1 MSKKQQPAKPQKVN
15 AKPRVSKAR
24 RRQQKGMCLGDR
36 PVLEPNAGGVDVG
49 AREMFVA
56 VPPGRDENPVRVFA
70 TFTED
75 LERLADWLVQCGVTT
90 VAMES
95 TGVYWIPLYD
105 ILEQRGIR
113 PCLVNARHMKNVPG
127 RRTDSFECQW
137 LQFLHSVGLLRP
149 AFRPEEDICAVR
161 TLLRHRSELVQAAS
175 QHVQHMHKSL
185 TQMNLQI
192 HHVISDITGVTG
204 LAIVDAIVAGQRDA
218 VELAQFRDPHIKAD
232 TETIRKSLVGNWR
245 LEHLFTLQQSRQL
258 YRIYQQQIVECDL
271 EIESRLPKFEP
282 RADPQKK
289 PLPPDQKRN
298 RAGKKRRK
306 KNGHPNPG
314 FDLRTEAYKLFGV
327 DVTQIPGLEENALPL
342 FSEVGR
348 DLAKWP
354 TSGHFASWLNLCPDN
369 DISAG
374 KTLWRGMRTV
384 ENRAGHIFR
393 LAASSLH
400 HSPTPMGTYL
410 RRMKA
415 KLGPGGAITATAHKI
430 AIIFYTIVKN
440 QVEYDETIWAARD
453 AQREKRLATRLKR
466 QAKQMG
472 YELVPIKSQPAA

>member
-1 MSKKQQPAKPQKVN
+1 MPAK
-15 AKPRVSKAR
+15 S
-24 RRQQKGMCLGDR
+24 LIF
-36 PVLEPNAGGVDVG
+36 
-49 AREMFVA
+49 RE
-56 VPPGRDENPVRVFA
+56 
-70 TFTED
+70 
-75 LERLADWLVQCGVTT
+75 
-90 VAMES
+90 
-95 TGVYWIPLYD
+95 
-105 ILEQRGIR
+105 
-113 PCLVNARHMKNVPG
+113 
-127 RRTDSFECQW
+127 
-137 LQFLHSVGLLRP
+137 
-149 AFRPEEDICAVR
+149 
-161 TLLRHRSELVQAAS
+161 
-175 QHVQHMHKSL
+175 
-185 TQMNLQI
+185 
-192 HHVISDITGVTG
+192 
-204 LAIVDAIVAGQRDA
+204 
-218 VELAQFRDPHIKAD
+218 VEY
-232 TETIRKSLVGNWR
+232 LVG
-245 LEHLFTLQQSRQL
+245 T
-258 YRIYQQQIVECDL
+258 
-271 EIESRLPKFEP
+271 
-282 RADPQKK
+282 
-289 PLPPDQKRN
+289 
-298 RAGKKRRK
+298 
-306 KNGHPNPG
+306 
-314 FDLRTEAYKLFGV
+314 V

-453 AQREKRLATRLKR
+453 VQREKRLATRLKR